1 MANYIVRRLL
11 LMIPTL
17 IGITMGVFLLISL
30 SAGGIGAAL
39 RASGGQM
46 DSTSRALQEAYLE
59 DRYGLDDPGIVQYL
73 RWLARIS
80 PVKFG
85 KAELISPEGEVI
97 RSPKALRPPAL
108 WELVATELPTAA
120 AAEAVHWPE
129 ASTLELEPNQTPEQA
144 LEREKS
150 AAYRRV
156 SSEYARTRG
165 VFIAERTRYEQA
177 LAAYSKAAGIDGAV
191 GRDEKLRA
199 GKLSGHKPDRTLA
212 EWAAAELAGLAAI
225 QAYGGALQA
234 RAQVE
239 ATFAAGPYPMSGV
252 GIPGVVRL
260 AWPDFGNSFSK
271 SQPVGRLIAD
281 RLPVTITLN
290 LIAFPII
297 YLIAIPGGML
307 AAMRARTW
315 TDIALGGLFV
325 AMWSIPI
332 VWAGVLAVGYLAN
345 RDYLGWFPVVGLHSQ
360 NAESFTL
367 LPTTL
372 ADGTWHRGYLLD
384 SLWHLCLPVA
394 CLVYGGFAVLSKQTR
409 AAMLDNF
416 NADYVRTAKAK
427 GVSNKDIVFRHVFR
441 NSLLPLITMFA
452 TIFPA
457 MLAGSVVVERIFQI
471 PGMGSLIIES
481 IYLRDR
487 EVILANVLM
496 IGAVNILALLLADIL
511 YAVADPRIAYG

>member
-1 MANYIVRRLL
+1 MVNYIVRRLL

-17 IGITMGVFLLISL
+17 VGITFLVFMLITIS
-30 SAGGIGAAL
+30 SGGIGAAL

-59 DRYGLDDPGIVQYL
+59 DRYGLDDPTLVQYL
-73 RWLARIS
+73 RWLVRIS

-85 KAELISPEGEVI
+85 ASELRSPDGEII
-97 RSPKALRPPAL
+97 RAPKALRPPRY
-108 WELVATELPTAA
+108 WEWVARELPTAP
-120 AAEAVHWPE
+120 AAEEVAWPD
-129 ASTLELEPNQTPEQA
+129 ASTLTPEGDQTAEQA
-144 LEREKS
+144 LRQAQG

-156 SSEYARTRG
+156 ASEYARTRG
-165 VFIAERTRYEQA
+165 QFIAARTRYEQA
-177 LAAYSKAAGIDGAV
+177 LAAYAKAAMIPGAV
-191 GRDEKLRA
+191 GYDDKLKPGALEGHEPDRSLPAWTAAEQA
-199 GKLSGHKPDRTLA
+199 GK
-212 EWAAAELAGLAAI
+212 AAME
-225 QAYGGALQA
+225 AYAGALVA
-234 RAQVE
+234 REQVA
-239 ATFAAGPYPMSGV
+239 ATFDAKPYPMSGF
-252 GIPGVVRL
+252 GIPGVIRL

-271 SQPVGRLIAD
+271 SQPVSRLIAD

-290 LIAFPII
+290 LMAFPII

-307 AAMRARTW
+307 AASRARTW

-360 NAESFTL
+360 DAMQFTL
-367 LPTTL
+367 LPSRL
-372 ADGTWHRGYLLD
+372 ADGSWHRGYLLD

-427 GVSNKDIVFRHVFR
+427 GVSGRDIVFRHVFR

-457 MLAGSVVVERIFQI
+457 MLAGSVIVERIFQI

-487 EVILANVLM
+487 EVILANVMM

-511 YAVADPRIAYG
+511 YAIADPRIAYN